1 MQLTFI
7 NKLGHR
13 FAAAV
18 VRFPL
23 AVTGVLVFTV
33 LLILEEVQPSFEMAT
48 RWWIFISLASAVSLA
63 VVMAMEN
70 RFPRWLSLLMQAVM
84 ATLVFW
90 YSSTIPDDP
99 TTAHIIQL
107 VVLYVV
113 SVLLAYVL
121 AYLKPATDGAFRTFA
136 VNVTIQG
143 ALAYVFAGV
152 LMGGLSLAL
161 FSIKTLFGVDIPED
175 VFESLMISCM
185 VGFGPLYLLSNVP
198 SGDEML
204 EEETTMPK
212 ALKILGM
219 YILLP
224 ILSLYLV
231 ILYVYLLTI
240 VVQWQLPDGWVSTL
254 VSVLAL
260 GGFVTMAIVYPLA
273 VQKDKLVSWLF
284 RFFPLLLMPLLV
296 LMSVGIARRLGD
308 YGLTINRGLVL
319 VLNAWLYGISIYLFI
334 TQSRHLKWI
343 VISFAVIAFLSV
355 AGPWNVAAIT
365 ERSMLSELRS
375 QLQQAGYLQET
386 NLEPKLADEQR
397 ERISELSEYLSSTFG
412 KDALQSIE
420 TDPFYSAEVATLLA
434 SRFTAEENR
443 EMVTVWLEAGNKLN
457 HLAGADLVFYFELP
471 PARANT
477 ILLEDSLVRVNYT
490 KDALVF
496 TQLASKTEVVVP
508 VNKHLESILKSRQTG
523 VYTLENAFV
532 SGAGYSMVVSRAEGW
547 KDEVAGTVQVEEANA
562 SIYIDFP

>member
-1 MQLTFI
+1 MQTSFLDQL
-7 NKLGHR
+7 KAR
-13 FAAAV
+13 FLLALI
-18 VRFPL
+18 RFPL
-23 AVTGVLVFTV
+23 AITGVLVFTV

-48 RWWIFISLASAVSLA
+48 RWWIFISLTIVVSLA
-63 VVMAMEN
+63 VVMAMES
-70 RFPRWLSLLMQAVM
+70 RFPRWQSLVMQVIM
-84 ATLVFW
+84 ATLVLW
-90 YSSTIPDDP
+90 YSSSLADNP
-99 TTAHIIQL
+99 TTAQIVQL
-107 VVLYVV
+107 VVIYVV
-113 SVLLAYVL
+113 AVLLAYVG
-121 AYLKPATDGAFRTFA
+121 AFLKPGSDGAFRTFA
-136 VNVTIQG
+136 VEVTLQG
-143 ALAYVFAGV
+143 VISYVFAGV

-161 FSIKTLFGVDIPED
+161 YSIKTLFSVDIPED
-175 VFESLMISCM
+175 VFESLMISSM
-185 VGFGPLYLLSNVP
+185 VGFAPLYFLANIPLQE
-198 SGDEML
+198 EMM
-204 EEETTMPK
+204 EEESSMPK
-212 ALKILGM
+212 VLKILGM

-224 ILSLYLV
+224 ILTLYLV

-240 VVQWQLPDGWVSTL
+240 VVQWELPDGWVSTL

-386 NLEPKLADEQR
+386 NLEPKLTDEQR

-412 KDALQSIE
+412 KETLQPIE

-443 EMVTVWLEAGNKLN
+443 EMVTVWLEAGNQLN

-471 PARANT
+471 SARVNT

-490 KDALVF
+490 KDSLVF
-496 TQLASKTEVVVP
+496 TQLASNAKVVVP
-508 VNKHLESILKSRQTG
+508 LNTHLESILKSRQTG

-547 KDEVAGTVQVEEANA
+547 KDEVTDTVQVEEANT

>member
-33 LLILEEVQPSFEMAT
+33 LLVLEEVQPSFEMAT

-84 ATLVFW
+84 ATLVLW

-254 VSVLAL
+254 VTVLAL

-365 ERSMLSELRS
+365 ERSILSELRS

-412 KDALQSIE
+412 KESLQPIE
-420 TDPFYSAEVATLLA
+420 SDPFYSGEVATLLA

-471 PARANT
+471 SARANT

>member
-70 RFPRWLSLLMQAVM
+70 RFQRWLSLLMQAVM

-254 VSVLAL
+254 VTVLAL

-397 ERISELSEYLSSTFG
+397 ERIIELSEYLSSTFG
-412 KDALQSIE
+412 KETLQPIE

-443 EMVTVWLEAGNKLN
+443 EMVTVWLEAGNQLN

-471 PARANT
+471 SARAGT

-523 VYTLENAFV
+523 VYTLGNAFV
-532 SGAGYSMVVSRAEGW
+532 SGADYSMVVSRAEGW